1 MAKLSLYFGNHS
13 GTLRIYVGFFQ
24 VGSGAF
30 TVLNDHEVDFAG
42 SYQAF
47 GQAGTFTIRIRLNDG
62 SPTAVSGSCE
72 VALNGSTDASAKF
85 EVHGVKLTIVTTLN
99 RTPVAIS
106 RNQNGT
112 QIDGISDHS
121 LWIGTV

>member
-1 MAKLSLYFGNHS
+1 MAKLSVYFGNHS
-13 GTLRIYVGFFQ
+13 GALKIYVGFFP

-47 GQAGTFTIRIRLNDG
+47 GQVGTFAIRIRLADG
-62 SPTAVSGSCE
+62 SQAAASGSCE
-72 VALNGSTDASAKF
+72 VTLNGNTDASAKY
-85 EVHGVKLTIVTTLN
+85 EVHGVKLTISTTLN
-99 RTPVAIS
+99 LTPVAVY

-112 QIDGISDHS
+112 QIDSISGHN
-121 LWIGTV
+121 LWIGMT